1 MFRFVSFRF
10 SYGVV
15 LTGNRGH
22 VPYTLHSPYVRVWA
36 HQLVCTPLGHFLY
49 PVGILWESLMSG
61 PVKTSNRHGSAMQ
74 SITIIV
80 LPLNVRVR
88 TLVMG

>member
-1 MFRFVSFRF
+1 
-10 SYGVV
+10 
-15 LTGNRGH
+15 
-22 VPYTLHSPYVRVWA
+22 
-36 HQLVCTPLGHFLY
+36 
-49 PVGILWESLMSG
+49 MSG